1 MRRVLRAAGFL
12 LLAFVVVLLW
22 KRLRPGWEAGASVY
36 SGKPDPTW
44 TVPRAAAAELE
55 RSWQSLPLAPRDT
68 QPAAPGLGYR
78 GCWLRDPGGREWR
91 AYAGLVEL
99 TAAGREFRKD
109 PGRVFE
115 LRLLATAP
123 PGILP
128 REIVIP
134 SEARDLARR

>member
-1 MRRVLRAAGFL
+1 MQRFFRAAGFL
-12 LLAFVVVLLW
+12 FLAFIVVLVW

-44 TVPRAAAAELE
+44 TVPGTVAAELE
-55 RSWQSLPLAPRDT
+55 RSWQSLPVAPRDT
-68 QPAAPGLGYR
+68 QMVVPGPGYR
-78 GCWLRDPGGREWR
+78 GCWLRDRRGREWR

-99 TAAGREFRKD
+99 TAGGREFRQD

-123 PGILP
+123 PGVLP